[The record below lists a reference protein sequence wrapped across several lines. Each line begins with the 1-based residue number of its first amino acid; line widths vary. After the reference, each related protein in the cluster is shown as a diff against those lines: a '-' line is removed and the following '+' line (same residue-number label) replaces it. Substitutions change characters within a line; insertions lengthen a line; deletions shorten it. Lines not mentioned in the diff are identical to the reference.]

1 MTMPWVE
8 FPEHDFSIYVG
19 IYIAERYRGL
29 LMVPPTEG
37 DNLVR
42 EPGEDDARD
51 QLHRAGAYSYLAAL
65 VRAEPDA
72 ELLQQVSRFADIEN
86 ENDAGEMEAAMS
98 MLGKA
103 AQTCTEAEI
112 RDEFFQLFIGLG
124 RGELVPYGSWYQ
136 TGFLME
142 KPLGEL
148 RDDLKQLGFE
158 RDSSIHE
165 PEDHVAALW
174 EVMAMLIKE
183 GRNLDT
189 QRHFFETHLG
199 KWIDRFNQD
208 LETAGSATFYT
219 AVARFAAAFTDFE
232 RGYMGMEV

>member
-1 MTMPWVE
+1 
-8 FPEHDFSIYVG
+8 
-19 IYIAERYRGL
+19 
-29 LMVPPTEG
+29 MVSPIEG
-37 DNLVR
+37 DNSVHV
-42 EPGEDDARD
+42 PGEDDARD

-65 VRAEPDA
+65 VRAEPTA
-72 ELLQQVSRFADIEN
+72 ELLQQVSQFADIES
-86 ENDAGEMEAAMS
+86 DAGDMEAAMAT
-98 MLGKA
+98 LGKA

-112 RDEFFQLFIGLG
+112 RDEFFQLFIGMG

-142 KPLGEL
+142 KPLGDL

-174 EVMAMLIKE
+174 EVMAMLIEE

-199 KWIDRFNQD
+199 GWIDRFNQD
-208 LETAGSATFYT
+208 LESAGSAKFYK
-219 AVARFAAAFTDFE
+219 AVARFAVAFTDFE
-232 RGYMGMEV
+232 HSYMGMAV